1 MKVNRGS
8 PLGCGWNEEA
18 ILTSPFLATPKQ
30 KRRFRSVA
38 NRIVLGC
45 KSEHRYVGGVRSITV
60 KSHTPVMV
68 PHPSL
73 LQTICQAKV
82 HAQTNS

>member
-1 MKVNRGS
+1 MKVNGGY

-18 ILTSPFLATPKQ
+18 ILTSPFLETPKQ
-30 KRRFRSVA
+30 KRRFQFVE
-38 NRIVLGC
+38 NMIVLGC

-73 LQTICQAKV
+73 LRTLCQVKVRPQTK
-82 HAQTNS
+82 S